1 MVRDGALAC
10 PDLFGLPCWFCPGP
24 GSHASF
30 TLLSV
35 AISFDALWTR
45 SPPDGHWDG
54 DGDVEMGNRGMGMGM
69 GMGVEERAWFP
80 ARRHNPGRHCG
91 VKWAVQG
98 MSIMD

>member
-1 MVRDGALAC
+1 MGMAMRTTWPSALAC

-45 SPPDGHWDG
+45 LPP
-54 DGDVEMGNRGMGMGM
+54 
-69 GMGVEERAWFP
+69 P
-80 ARRHNPGRHCG
+80 ALRWPLAIPTGIVMWEWQSLPAQRHNPGRHCG
-91 VKWAVQG
+91 VKWAVCAE
-98 MSIMD
+98 